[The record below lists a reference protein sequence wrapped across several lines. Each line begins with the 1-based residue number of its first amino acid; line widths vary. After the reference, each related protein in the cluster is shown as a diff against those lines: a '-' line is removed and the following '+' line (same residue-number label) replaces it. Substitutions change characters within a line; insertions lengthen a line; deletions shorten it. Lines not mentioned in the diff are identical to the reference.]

1 MGARRYRISLQTF
14 NSITRHLTRSLRS
27 LVSYR
32 VEHLKRN
39 FISARAHILFSIY
52 HINCGVLQ
60 GFPALRK
67 AVTTHVKKYRIFFT
81 CIDIRLWIYES
92 RIFEL
97 RIKTWIWK
105 RSSQLWTLLKQFIFI
120 HLFYSF
126 IHHFTDL
133 IGTNTSRSWLVSSVG
148 WALHRYHS
156 GHRFKSRTGLNF
168 FQAFFLLLLSSSV
181 HSCEDRFHIHVLI

>member
-120 HLFYSF
+120 HLFYLF
-126 IHHFTDL
+126 IHHFTGL
-133 IGTNTSRSWLVSSVG
+133 IGTNTVTSSQL
-148 WALHRYHS
+148 A
-156 GHRFKSRTGLNF
+156 
-168 FQAFFLLLLSSSV
+168 
-181 HSCEDRFHIHVLI
+181 C

>member
-67 AVTTHVKKYRIFFT
+67 AVITHVKKYRIFSCF
-81 CIDIRLWIYES
+81 DMAN
-92 RIFEL
+92 
-97 RIKTWIWK
+97 
-105 RSSQLWTLLKQFIFI
+105 Q
-120 HLFYSF
+120 
-126 IHHFTDL
+126 
-133 IGTNTSRSWLVSSVG
+133 
-148 WALHRYHS
+148 
-156 GHRFKSRTGLNF
+156 
-168 FQAFFLLLLSSSV
+168 LLSR
-181 HSCEDRFHIHVLI
+181 HSPLAPLGQVDE

>member
-1 MGARRYRISLQTF
+1 MRARSLASTREARELREAQPRATLASLCAHYVINREYYMGARRYRNSLQTF

-81 CIDIRLWIYES
+81 CIDIRL
-92 RIFEL
+92 
-97 RIKTWIWK
+97 
-105 RSSQLWTLLKQFIFI
+105 
-120 HLFYSF
+120 
-126 IHHFTDL
+126 
-133 IGTNTSRSWLVSSVG
+133 
-148 WALHRYHS
+148 
-156 GHRFKSRTGLNF
+156 
-168 FQAFFLLLLSSSV
+168 
-181 HSCEDRFHIHVLI
+181 